1 MSKEM
6 YADLIFA
13 LKHCDAP
20 RSYHFC
26 KDCLFRSMNGGC
38 NSSPKK
44 PMEIAAYVIRRL
56 VRDKEDLEEKR
67 REDHKFM
74 ESIKEQN
81 RRHREEIQE
90 LKTTIE
96 RQKAQ
101 IILMASDPRPTA
113 TPALVAY
120 NNGIKVIECSH
131 CHKRS
136 MGRRDFCP
144 CCGAK
149 YISFEEAGE

>member
-6 YADLIFA
+6 YADLISA

-26 KDCLFRSMNGGC
+26 QDCLFHSMNGGC
-38 NSSPKK
+38 SSSPKK
-44 PMEIAAYVIRRL
+44 PMEVAAYVIRRL

-81 RRHREEIQE
+81 RRHRKEIQE
-90 LKTTIE
+90 LKTTVE

-101 IILMASDPRPTA
+101 IILMAADQRPTA
-113 TPALVAY
+113 TATLVARDR
-120 NNGIKVIECSH
+120 GIKVMECSN

-136 MGRRDFCP
+136 LGRRNYCP

-149 YISFEEAGE
+149 YVPYEEG